1 MKEGK
6 NRVFNKTSE
15 ERSSAFYLIELY
27 QKKSNNKID
36 HQSDCDSSLR

>member
-15 ERSSAFYLIELY
+15 ERSSSFYLIELY

-36 HQSDCDSSLR
+36 RQSDCDSSLR